1 MRPRADCS
9 KEERRAKGLILAK
22 KAKTPLG
29 NFKTP
34 SLMFLY

>member
-1 MRPRADCS
+1 MRPKADYS
-9 KEERRAKGLILAK
+9 KEGRKAKGLILAK
-22 KAKTPLG
+22 KAKTPLK